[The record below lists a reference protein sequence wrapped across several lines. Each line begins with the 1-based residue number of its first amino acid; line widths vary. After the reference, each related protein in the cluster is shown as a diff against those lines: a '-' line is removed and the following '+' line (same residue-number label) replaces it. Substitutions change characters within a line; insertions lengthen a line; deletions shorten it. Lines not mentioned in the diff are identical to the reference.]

1 LRFFSSCALSS
12 IGLIGAGL
20 MGMAMAERLQAC
32 GQQVYLC
39 DVDPAR
45 QALGRSLGMQVETAP
60 AALALQC
67 SRILIVVLDALQVR
81 DVLYGGSLASPASP
95 LPDRLLAALKHD
107 HRIMFCSTVS
117 PQEAS
122 FACEQ
127 VTQAGAL
134 ALDTPISGGPARARR
149 GEISMM
155 IAGPLATSSSFA
167 EVLDLLSTKKFY
179 ISERYGDGSRAKLV
193 NNLLA
198 AINLVGAAEAMALG
212 ERIGL
217 DPNMLLHLISESSG
231 ASWMLSH
238 RMPRA
243 LGQEAGITA
252 QTHVLSKDVILA
264 NAMAGELGLDLPLGA
279 LAAAHMQATC
289 DAGWRE
295 ADDSAVFLWYQ
306 KRFINPLPHIPT

>member
-1 LRFFSSCALSS
+1 
-12 IGLIGAGL
+12 

-134 ALDTPISGGPARARR
+134 ALDTPISGGPARAAL
-149 GEISMM
+149 GQISMM
-155 IAGPLATSSSFA
+155 IAGPQTTQTLLA
-167 EVLDLLSTKKFY
+167 EVLAQLSNKLFS
-179 ISERYGDGSRAKLV
+179 ISERYGDGARAKLV

-198 AINLVGAAEAMALG
+198 AINLVGGAEALALG
-212 ERIGL
+212 EQLGL
-217 DPNMLLHLISESSG
+217 DPQSLLALINESSG
-231 ASWMLSH
+231 ASWMLGH

-243 LGQEAGITA
+243 LGMESGITA
-252 QTHVLSKDVILA
+252 QTHVLTKDVKLA
-264 NAMAGELGLDLPLGA
+264 NLMAQERGLSLPMGEV
-279 LAAAHMQATC
+279 AARQMQASC
-289 DAGWRE
+289 DHGWRD
-295 ADDSAVFLWYQ
+295 ADDSSVFHWYRELFQ
-306 KRFINPLPHIPT
+306 KGN